1 MSKVTTGSSPPRR
14 RLLLVSLI
22 AVFAALVVI
31 AVVRLFTSESPPG
44 AGWVRVGSVQEVRAE
59 GVVLLSEL
67 PAYVVADPPRT
78 PIAFLARSPH
88 LGERIVYCRSSMW
101 FEEPRHGDKF
111 DRLGNYVLGPAP
123 RGLDQLATIVQ
134 DGVVWVNPNE
144 ITLGPARGSHYVKPP
159 AGPFCSGT
167 D

>member
-1 MSKVTTGSSPPRR
+1 MR
-14 RLLLVSLI
+14 
-22 AVFAALVVI
+22 
-31 AVVRLFTSESPPG
+31 
-44 AGWVRVGSVQEVRAE
+44 EVRAE

-88 LGERIVYCRSSMW
+88 LGEGIVYCRSSKW
-101 FEEPRHGDKF
+101 FEEPTHGDRF
-111 DRLGNYVLGPAP
+111 DRLGNYALGPAP
-123 RGLDQLATIVQ
+123 RGLDQLATVVR

-144 ITLGPARGSHYVKPP
+144 ITLGPARGSNDVKPP
-159 AGPFCSGT
+159 AGPFCSGG